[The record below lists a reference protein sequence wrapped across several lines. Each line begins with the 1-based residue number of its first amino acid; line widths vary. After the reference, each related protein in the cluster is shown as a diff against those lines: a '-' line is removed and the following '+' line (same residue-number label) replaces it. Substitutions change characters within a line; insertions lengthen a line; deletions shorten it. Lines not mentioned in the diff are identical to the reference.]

1 MAMIEA
7 LRRFTMRT
15 ALLAALGLFAMSAQA
30 LDCAST
36 DIDASQKRLLGKPE
50 NICET
55 YGGKV
60 LLVTN
65 VASHCGF
72 TPQYEGLEKLYKEN
86 KDKGLV
92 VLGFPSG
99 DFKEQEFESD
109 AQIAEFCKLN
119 FGVSFPLFSRSSV
132 KGENANPLFKKLI
145 AETGQEPGWNFN
157 KYLVGRD
164 GQVIAHFGSKVEPD
178 SAELKKAIEAALKKS

>member
-1 MAMIEA
+1 MRLGFVA
-7 LRRFTMRT
+7 L
-15 ALLAALGLFAMSAQA
+15 LGLFVINASA

-36 DIDASQKRLLGKPE
+36 DIDASQRRLLGPSE
-50 NICET
+50 NICQT

-99 DFKEQEFESD
+99 DFKQQEFESEE
-109 AQIAEFCKLN
+109 QIAEFCKMN
-119 FGVSFPLFSRSSV
+119 FGVTFPMFSKSSV
-132 KGENANPLFKKLI
+132 KGEQANPLFKKLI
-145 AETGQEPGWNFN
+145 AKTGQEPGWNFN

-164 GQVIAHFGSKVEPD
+164 GKVIAHFGSKVEPE
-178 SAELKKAIEAALKKS
+178 SPELTKAIQAALK

>member
-1 MAMIEA
+1 MRLGFVA
-7 LRRFTMRT
+7 L
-15 ALLAALGLFAMSAQA
+15 LGLFAIDASA

-36 DIDASQKRLLGKPE
+36 DIDASQRRLLGPSE
-50 NICET
+50 NICQT

-99 DFKEQEFESD
+99 DFKQQEFESEE
-109 AQIAEFCKLN
+109 QIAEFCKMN
-119 FGVSFPLFSRSSV
+119 FGVTFPMFSKSSV
-132 KGENANPLFKKLI
+132 KGEQANPLFKKLI
-145 AETGQEPGWNFN
+145 AKTGQEPGWNFN
-157 KYLVGRD
+157 KYLIGRD
-164 GQVIAHFGSKVEPD
+164 GKVIAHFGSKVEPD
-178 SAELKKAIEAALKKS
+178 SPELTKAILEALK

>member
-1 MAMIEA
+1 
-7 LRRFTMRT
+7 MRT
-15 ALLAALGLFAMSAQA
+15 ILIAALGLFAVSAQA

-36 DIDASQKRLLGKPE
+36 DIDASQKRLLGEPE

-72 TPQYEGLEKLYKEN
+72 TPQYEGLEKLYREN

-119 FGVSFPLFSRSSV
+119 FGVSFPMFSRSSV

-145 AETGQEPGWNFN
+145 AETGKEPGWNFN

-178 SAELKKAIEAALKKS
+178 SPELKQAIEAALKKKS

>member
-1 MAMIEA
+1 
-7 LRRFTMRT
+7 MRI
-15 ALLAALGLFAMSAQA
+15 AFLAAFSLFAINAHA

-36 DIDASQKRLLGKPE
+36 DIDASQKRLLGEPE
-50 NICET
+50 NICQT

-60 LLVTN
+60 LLVAN

-92 VLGFPSG
+92 VLGFPSA
-99 DFKEQEFESD
+99 DFNGQEFESD
-109 AQIAEFCKLN
+109 AKIAEFCKLN
-119 FGVSFPLFSRSSV
+119 FGVSFPLFTRSSV

-145 AETGQEPGWNFN
+145 AETGKEPGWNFN

-164 GQVIAHFGSKVEPD
+164 GQVIAHFDSKVEPD
-178 SAELKKAIEAALKKS
+178 SPEMKKAIAAALK

>member
-1 MAMIEA
+1 
-7 LRRFTMRT
+7 MRST
-15 ALLAALGLFAMSAQA
+15 SVRIAVALLAVVSTSLYTSRASAI
-30 LDCAST
+30 DCASS
-36 DIDASQKRLLGKPE
+36 DIDASQRRLLGPSE

-60 LLVTN
+60 LLVAN

-72 TPQYEGLEKLYKEN
+72 TPQYEGLEKLYRTYRER
-86 KDKGLV
+86 GLV

-99 DFKEQEFESD
+99 DFAGQEFED
-109 AQIAEFCKLN
+109 EAEIAEFCKLN

-132 KGENANPLFKKLI
+132 KGPEANELFKKLI
-145 AETGQEPGWNFN
+145 ASTGEEPGWNFN

-164 GQVIAHFGSKVEPD
+164 GKAIAHFPSKVEPD
-178 SAELKKAIEAALKKS
+178 SPELIKAIEAALAQPAS

>member
-1 MAMIEA
+1 
-7 LRRFTMRT
+7 MRT
-15 ALLAALGLFAMSAQA
+15 AIAAILSLFALNASA

-36 DIDASQKRLLGKPE
+36 DIDATQRRLLGEPE

-72 TPQYEGLEKLYKEN
+72 TPQYEGLEKLYREN
-86 KDKGLV
+86 KDAGLV

-99 DFKEQEFESD
+99 DFRDQEFESD
-109 AQIAEFCKLN
+109 EKIAEFCKLN
-119 FGVSFPLFSRSSV
+119 FGVTFPMFTRSSV
-132 KGENANPLFKKLI
+132 KGEQANPLFKKLI
-145 AETGQEPGWNFN
+145 AKTGEEPGWNFN

-164 GQVIAHFGSKVEPD
+164 GKVIAHFDSKVEPD
-178 SAELKKAIEAALKKS
+178 SPELKQAIAKALAQR

>member
-1 MAMIEA
+1 
-7 LRRFTMRT
+7 MRC
-15 ALLAALGLFAMSAQA
+15 ALLALLALFAIDVSA

-36 DIDASQKRLLGKPE
+36 DIDASQRRLLGPSE
-50 NICET
+50 NICQT

-99 DFKEQEFESD
+99 DFKQQEFESEE
-109 AQIAEFCKLN
+109 QIAEFCKMN
-119 FGVSFPLFSRSSV
+119 FGVTFPMFSKSSV
-132 KGENANPLFKKLI
+132 KGEQANPLFKKLI
-145 AETGQEPGWNFN
+145 AKTGQEPGWNFN

-164 GQVIAHFGSKVEPD
+164 GKVIAHFGSKVEPG
-178 SAELKKAIEAALKKS
+178 SPELTKAIQAALK

>member
-1 MAMIEA
+1 
-7 LRRFTMRT
+7 MR
-15 ALLAALGLFAMSAQA
+15 AVILAVLSFVAINAQA

-36 DIDASQKRLLGKPE
+36 DIDASQRRLLGEPE
-50 NICET
+50 NICQT

-72 TPQYEGLEKLYKEN
+72 TPQYEGLEQLYKEN

-99 DFKEQEFESD
+99 DFKDQEFESD
-109 AQIAEFCKLN
+109 EKIAEFCKLN
-119 FGVSFPLFSRSSV
+119 FGVSFPMFTRSSV
-132 KGENANPLFKKLI
+132 KGDQANPLFKKLI
-145 AETGQEPGWNFN
+145 AKTGKEPGWNFN

-164 GQVIAHFGSKVEPD
+164 GKVIAHFDSKVEPD
-178 SAELKKAIEAALKKS
+178 SPEIAKAVAAALAE

>member
-1 MAMIEA
+1 
-7 LRRFTMRT
+7 MRT
-15 ALLAALGLFAMSAQA
+15 ALLLGLGLLSLSANA
-30 LDCAST
+30 LDCPST
-36 DIDASQKRLLGKPE
+36 DIDATQRRLLGENE
-50 NICET
+50 NICQS

-72 TPQYEGLEKLYKEN
+72 TPQYEGLENLYKEN

-119 FGVSFPLFSRSSV
+119 FGVTFPMFSRSSV
-132 KGENANPLFKKLI
+132 KGDRANPLFKKLI
-145 AETGQEPGWNFN
+145 AKTGKEPGWNFN

-164 GQVIAHFGSKVEPD
+164 GKVIAHFGSKVEPD
-178 SAELKKAIEAALKKS
+178 SPELKQAIAAALSE

>member
-1 MAMIEA
+1 
-7 LRRFTMRT
+7 MRKT
-15 ALLAALGLFAMSAQA
+15 LYVAIALGLGLGSLSANA

-36 DIDASQKRLLGKPE
+36 DINATQRRLLGGPE

-65 VASHCGF
+65 VASHCGY
-72 TPQYEGLEKLYKEN
+72 TKQYEGLEKLYREN

-99 DFKEQEFESD
+99 DFRDQEFEDD
-109 AQIAEFCKLN
+109 AQIAEFCKVN
-119 FGVSFPLFSRSSV
+119 FGVSFPMFTRSSV
-132 KGENANPLFKKLI
+132 IGEAANPLFKQLTAK
-145 AETGQEPGWNFN
+145 TGTAPRWNFS
-157 KYLVGRD
+157 KYLIGRD
-164 GQVIAHFGSKVEPD
+164 GKVIAHFDSKVEPE
-178 SAELKKAIEAALKKS
+178 SPEIKEAIAAALAAK

>member
-1 MAMIEA
+1 
-7 LRRFTMRT
+7 MRAAT
-15 ALLAALGLFAMSAQA
+15 IVVLGLLAMDAQA
-30 LDCAST
+30 LDCAAT
-36 DIDASQKRLLGKPE
+36 DIDATQRRLLGGPE

-55 YGGKV
+55 YHGKV

-72 TPQYEGLEKLYKEN
+72 TPQYEGLEKLYKQN

-99 DFKEQEFESD
+99 DFKEQEFASD
-109 AQIAEFCKLN
+109 AEIAEFCKLN
-119 FGVSFPLFSRSSV
+119 FGVSFPMFTRSSV
-132 KGENANPLFKKLI
+132 KGEQANPLFKKLI
-145 AETGQEPGWNFN
+145 TKTGKEPGWNFN

-164 GQVIAHFGSKVEPD
+164 GKVIAHFDSKVEPD
-178 SAELKKAIEAALKKS
+178 SPELTKAIETALAKASGS

>member
-1 MAMIEA
+1 
-7 LRRFTMRT
+7 MRC
-15 ALLAALGLFAMSAQA
+15 ALLALLALFAIDASA

-36 DIDASQKRLLGKPE
+36 DIDASQRRLLGPSE
-50 NICET
+50 NICQT

-99 DFKEQEFESD
+99 DFKQQEFESEE
-109 AQIAEFCKLN
+109 QIAEFCKMN
-119 FGVSFPLFSRSSV
+119 FGVTFPMFSKSSV
-132 KGENANPLFKKLI
+132 KGEQANPLFKKLI
-145 AETGQEPGWNFN
+145 AKTGQEPGWNFN

-164 GQVIAHFGSKVEPD
+164 GKVVAHFGSKVEPD
-178 SAELKKAIEAALKKS
+178 SPELTKAILEALK